1 MTAKKE
7 GKVPLKKK
15 GVVEVVG
22 KSEEKEGEKNGSR
35 FQKTYVITAAQAIQD
50 ERHARYYGPDESK
63 GAPNIP
69 LIENIDRYAGIH
81 DAETMILQMQ
91 GMSCEE
97 IQLDPYFER
106 RDDVYINKN
115 KLGRLEAQ
123 IEMGRAKIER
133 RIDKLDN
140 RIDRIEGR
148 IVERKEEEKDTSRLT
163 SSQEELERRR
173 GELEVSL
180 DDIRDAEYFQ
190 TIGITPLNTKLI
202 VADII
207 VPPQNVDPSTSRIDI
222 PQNKFGKTVIFAH
235 AKQRW
240 KCAPKNIGHKLPRLL
255 LTTGAVTF
263 PNYNTT
269 NDRGDNALL
278 NHKFGFVVVD
288 VLDKEKYLPRIVPA
302 LKNGSFVDMGIEH
315 RLGQRPKKIGVDA
328 LVLGDIHFGDH
339 DQTTMDAN
347 YEMMEYFAPENVF
360 LHDAI
365 NGHSV
370 NPHEREDKIK
380 RAIAFEEGRLDIK
393 TEFAEAYEEFVKKM
407 AKQFLKTQFHFVY
420 SNHSPDFLRRYLT
433 ECNFTEEPWNF
444 TDFTL
449 DLVKG
454 LRNKEDPV
462 QRGLELIAEEKKIN
476 GLPKNINFL
485 LLRNGLIIQGYQLG
499 VHGHKG
505 INGARGTPSGMKKG
519 YSKGI
524 FGHTHT
530 PEINGDCIT
539 VGTSSIT
546 PLEYAEGQPATVMA
560 ANGVLYKN
568 GLAQLIPIIGE
579 YWMPPSLK
587 K

>member
-1 MTAKKE
+1 MIRGKKKE
-7 GKVPLKKK
+7 
-15 GVVEVVG
+15 E
-22 KSEEKEGEKNGSR
+22 EEKENEKKKDSE
-35 FQKTYVITAAQAIQD
+35 FKPKTYVITAAQAIQD
-50 ERHARYYGPDESK
+50 KRHARYYGPDDSK

-69 LIENIDRYAGIH
+69 LIRNMDEYAGMH
-81 DAETMILQMQ
+81 KAETMILQMQ
-91 GMSCEE
+91 GMGCEE
-97 IQLDPYFER
+97 IHLHPFFEER
-106 RDDVYINKN
+106 KDVYINKN
-115 KLGRLEAQ
+115 KFARLEAQ
-123 IEMGRAKIER
+123 IEIERAKMER
-133 RIDKLDN
+133 KIDKLDEGMG
-140 RIDRIEGR
+140 RIEDKIEER
-148 IVERKEEEKDTSRLT
+148 ERKEGSTDYLVSLQNEFKGRK
-163 SSQEELERRR
+163 EELEE
-173 GELEVSL
+173 ELDE
-180 DDIRDAEYFQ
+180 IRKADYFK
-190 TIGITPLNTKLI
+190 TIGITPLNSKLV

-240 KCAPKNIGHKLPRLL
+240 RCAPKNIGHKLPRLL
-255 LTTGAVTF
+255 LTTGAVTL

-269 NDRGDNALL
+269 NDRGDNAFL
-278 NHKFGFVVVD
+278 NHRFGFVVVD

-302 LKNGSFVDMGIEH
+302 LKNGTFVDMGIEYH
-315 RLGQRPKKIGVDA
+315 VGSKPKKIGVEA
-328 LVLGDIHFGDH
+328 LVLGDIHYGDH
-339 DQTTMDAN
+339 SPTTMDAN
-347 YEMMEYFAPENVF
+347 YEMMEFFAPENVF

-370 NPHEREDKIK
+370 NPHEREDTIK

-393 TEFAEAYEEFVKKM
+393 KEFEEAYDEFIKKM
-407 AKQFLKTQFHFVY
+407 TKEFPKTNFWFIY

-433 ECNFTEEPWNF
+433 DCQFTKEPWNY
-444 TDFTL
+444 TEFTL
-449 DLVKG
+449 ELVKG

-462 QRGLELIAEEKKIN
+462 EKGLELIAKEERGLK

-485 LLRNGLIIQGYQLG
+485 LLREGMVIQGYQLG

-505 INGARGTPSGMKKG
+505 INGAKGTPSGMKKG
-519 YSKGI
+519 YPKGI

-560 ANGVLYKN
+560 ANGVIYNN
-568 GLAQLIPIIGE
+568 GLAQLIPIILGV
-579 YWMPPSLK
+579 WK